1 MSLHKLLPA
10 YLVALLFF
18 SCSTPRPTG
27 FELQNEIWSV
37 TDDTT
42 QKEIYLTG
50 TKAIDSINPDLL
62 IYDIFRIDIDE
73 YPEKLSVYARV
84 YDSTGN
90 FVTNMADPYKKDP
103 NVTYFTK
110 IDEVLG
116 KIYNKREVNIAE
128 FTVREF
134 GANDSIPY
142 NIVLSV
148 DYSGS
153 MGAVMEAIYTGT
165 NLFVDMKL
173 PYDYI
178 GITSFNKQ
186 FDIKVPLSNDKREIL
201 NLYNIKKNQG
211 FGLFTAVYDAV
222 KNCMDMFEDTSK
234 DIPRVVV
241 IFSDGDDNY
250 SKAEI
255 GDLIEQAKR
264 EKINIFTVAFGYSKD
279 ENLRDLAQYTG
290 GKFYK
295 ARSKEEL
302 ISIFRDIYM
311 SLRYH
316 YLITYTPPKYWGWH
330 TVYSTLNVPG
340 RTLETLV
347 ADGEYDTSDLWKD
360 TGDEFK
366 LPILFEFDKYDILPE
381 SDYIIDQIVDQMMSR
396 PRLRFEIQGH
406 TDNVGTKEYN
416 QDLSEKR
423 AQAVFDALVAK
434 GIDPRRLRARGF
446 GFSMPVAKND
456 TEENRALNRRTVFKI
471 LAK

>member
-1 MSLHKLLPA
+1 MNIIRFAIFGS
-10 YLVALLFF
+10 VFLLFF
-18 SCSTPRPTG
+18 SCSQPRPTG
-27 FELQNEIWSV
+27 FELQNEIWNV
-37 TDDTT
+37 TDDSTK
-42 QKEIYLTG
+42 KEIYLTG
-50 TKAIDSINPDLL
+50 TTPIDSANPNLL

-84 YDSTGN
+84 FDSTGK
-90 FVTNMADPYKKDP
+90 FITNMADPYKLDP
-103 NVTYFTK
+103 NAKYFKT

-116 KIYNKREVNIAE
+116 KYYNKRNVSITD
-128 FTVREF
+128 FKVREF

-153 MGAVMEAIYTGT
+153 MGAVMDAIYTGT
-165 NLFVDMKL
+165 NLFVEMKL

-178 GITSFNKQ
+178 GITSFNKV
-186 FDIKVPLSNDKREIL
+186 FDVKVPLSNDKKDIL
-201 NLYNIKKNQG
+201 NLYNVKKTQG
-211 FGLFTAVYDAV
+211 YGLFSAVYDAV
-222 KNCMDMFEDTSK
+222 KNCMNMLTNTSK

-250 SKAEI
+250 SKSEL
-255 GDLIEQAKR
+255 GDLIEQAKK
-264 EKINIFTVAFGYSKD
+264 EKIHVFTVAFGYSKD
-279 ENLRDLAQYTG
+279 DNLQYLAQYTG

-330 TVYSTLNVPG
+330 TIYSYLDVPG
-340 RTLETLV
+340 RSLDSLI
-347 ADGEYDTSDLWKD
+347 AQGEYDTSDLWKD

-366 LPILFEFDKYDILPE
+366 LPILFEFDKSELKSE
-381 SDYIIDQIVDQMMSR
+381 SSYIIDQIVDQMMSR
-396 PRLRFEIQGH
+396 PKLRFEIQGH
-406 TDNVGTKEYN
+406 TDNIGTKEYN
-416 QDLSEKR
+416 QELSEKR
-423 AQAVFDALVAK
+423 AQAVFDAIVAK
-434 GIDPRRLRARGF
+434 GIDSRRLRSRGF
-446 GFSMPVAKND
+446 GYSMPVATND
-456 TEENRALNRRTVFKI
+456 TEENRALNRRTIFKI

>member
-1 MSLHKLLPA
+1 MLKFKLIF
-10 YLVALLFF
+10 LVLVLILA
-18 SCSTPRPTG
+18 SCRTERPTG
-27 FELQNEIWSV
+27 FDLQNEIWSV

-50 TKAIDSINPDLL
+50 TLPIDSANPDLL
-62 IYDIFRIDIDE
+62 IYDLFRIDIDE
-73 YPEKLSVYARV
+73 YPKKLSVYARV
-84 YDSTGN
+84 FDSTGK
-90 FVTNMADPYKKDP
+90 FITNMGDPYRKDTSI
-103 NVTYFTK
+103 TYFK
-110 IDEVLG
+110 SVDEVLG
-116 KIYNKREVNIAE
+116 KIYNKREVNIKD
-128 FTVREF
+128 FKVREF

-153 MGAVMEAIYTGT
+153 MGAVMDAIYIGT
-165 NLFVDMKL
+165 ELFVDMKL

-178 GITSFNKQ
+178 GVTSFNKD
-186 FDIKVPLSNDKREIL
+186 FDIKVPLSNDKKQIL
-201 NLYNIKKNQG
+201 NLYNVKKTQG
-211 FGLFTAVYDAV
+211 YGLFSAVYDAV
-222 KNCMDMFEDTSK
+222 KNCMNMFESTSK

-250 SKAEI
+250 SRSEL
-255 GDLIEQAKR
+255 GDLIQQAKKD
-264 EKINIFTVAFGYSKD
+264 KIHIFTVAFGYSRD
-279 ENLRDLAQYTG
+279 ENLKALADYTG

-330 TVYSTLNVPG
+330 TIYSFVDIPG
-340 RTLETLV
+340 RSLDSLI

-360 TGDEFK
+360 AGDEFD
-366 LPILFEFDKYDILPE
+366 LPILFEFDKSEIQPE
-381 SDYIIDQIVDQMMSR
+381 SFLIIDQIVDQMMSR

-406 TDNVGTKEYN
+406 TDNIGTQEYN

-423 AQAVFDALVAK
+423 AKAVYDAIIER
-434 GIDPRRLRARGF
+434 GIDERRLRSRGF
-446 GFSMPVAKND
+446 GFSMPVAPND
-456 TEENRALNRRTVFKI
+456 SDENRALNRRTVFKI